1 MKLPLMATLTA
12 LLLGGCAHE
21 GASRAAEDAGGT
33 GGSGSQAQRTEPPVG
48 ASDELS
54 WDAEASP
61 RTLAMLRDHGMNFY
75 GDTAPDSATGG
86 SGAPGQSQASPPDE
100 YECVDVDQPGT
111 GGSGEAA
118 TDAVR
123 ATPLI
128 PLVPSQNPGARFDIT
143 PDAWK
148 KNKGIGSSPA
158 APSTGTPPVEG
169 SGGASG
175 R

>member
-1 MKLPLMATLTA
+1 MKLPLMAALTA

-21 GASRAAEDAGGT
+21 GASHASKEASGT
-33 GGSGSQAQRTEPPVG
+33 GGSGSEAQRMEPAVG

-61 RTLAMLRDHGMNFY
+61 RTQAMLRDHGMNFY
-75 GDTAPDSATGG
+75 GDSDSEVAVGG
-86 SGAPGQSQASPPDE
+86 SGSSGQTQASSDE
-100 YECVDVDQPGT
+100 YECVDADPVGT
-111 GGSGEAA
+111 GGSGESA
-118 TDAVR
+118 TDPVG

-128 PLVPSQNPGARFDIT
+128 PLVAPQNPGARFDIT

-148 KNKGIGSSPA
+148 KNKAIGTSPVS
-158 APSTGTPPVEG
+158 PSTGTPAVEG

>member
-1 MKLPLMATLTA
+1 MKLPLMAALTA

-21 GASRAAEDAGGT
+21 GSSRASEDASGT

-61 RTLAMLRDHGMNFY
+61 RTQAMLRDHGMNFY
-75 GDTAPDSATGG
+75 GDTAPDAATGG
-86 SGAPGQSQASPPDE
+86 SGTSGQASADD
-100 YECVDVDQPGT
+100 YMCVDVDKVGT
-111 GGSGEAA
+111 GGSGEAT
-118 TDAVR
+118 TDPVR
-123 ATPLI
+123 AAPLI
-128 PLVPSQNPGARFDIT
+128 PLVTPQNPGARLDIT

-148 KNKGIGSSPA
+148 KNKAIGTSPVS
-158 APSTGTPPVEG
+158 PSTGTPAVEG